1 MFDFLKNGRAEILEL
16 FFKNSDREFYFR
28 EIAVSLNKE
37 PGAIQNY
44 INSLVEQNLLQD
56 ERKGNMR
63 FFKLNKNH
71 PLYDDI
77 KSIISKTLGI
87 GYKLKELVS
96 ALPKIEDAFVF
107 GSIAQGKEYGDSDI
121 DLLLIGE
128 VDQDFLV
135 EKIAKLQSEL
145 SREINYQIY
154 TKDEVIK
161 KLVERNEFFLNI
173 FSEPIIILKGDHND
187 FREVI
192 NLR

>member
-1 MFDFLKNGRAEILEL
+1 MFDFLKNGRGEILEL

-28 EIAVSLNKE
+28 EIAASLNKE

-44 INSLVEQNLLQD
+44 LNSLVKQNILQD

-71 PLYDDI
+71 PIYEEI
-77 KSIISKTLGI
+77 KSIISKTIGI
-87 GYKLKELVS
+87 EYKLKELVS
-96 ALPKIEDAFVF
+96 VLSKVEYAFIF
-107 GSIAQGKEYGDSDI
+107 GSIAKGKEYGDSDI

-128 VDQDFLV
+128 VNQDFLV
-135 EKIAKLQSEL
+135 EKISKLQSEL

-161 KLVERNEFFLNI
+161 KLTERNEFFKNI
-173 FSEPIIILKGDHND
+173 FSEPIIHLKGDPDD
-187 FREVI
+187 FRK
-192 NLR
+192 LFKR

>member
-1 MFDFLKNGRAEILEL
+1 L

-28 EIAVSLNKE
+28 EIAASLNKE

-44 INSLVEQNLLQD
+44 LNSLVKQNILQD

-71 PLYDDI
+71 PIYEEI
-77 KSIISKTLGI
+77 KSIISKTIGI
-87 GYKLKELVS
+87 EYKLKELVS
-96 ALPKIEDAFVF
+96 VLSKVEYAFIF
-107 GSIAQGKEYGDSDI
+107 GSIAKGKEYGDSDI

-128 VDQDFLV
+128 VNQDFLV
-135 EKIAKLQSEL
+135 EKISKLQSEL

-161 KLVERNEFFLNI
+161 KLTERNEFFKNI
-173 FSEPIIILKGDHND
+173 FSEPIINLKGDPDD
-187 FREVI
+187 FRK
-192 NLR
+192 LFKR

>member
-1 MFDFLKNGRAEILEL
+1 MFDFLKNGRGEILEL

-28 EIAVSLNKE
+28 EIAASLNKE

-44 INSLVEQNLLQD
+44 LNSLVKQNILQD

-71 PLYDDI
+71 PIYEEI
-77 KSIISKTLGI
+77 KSIISKTIGI
-87 GYKLKELVS
+87 EYKLKELVS
-96 ALPKIEDAFVF
+96 VLSKVEYAFIF
-107 GSIAQGKEYGDSDI
+107 GSIAKGKEYGDSDI

-135 EKIAKLQSEL
+135 EKIVKLQSEL

-154 TKDEVIK
+154 AKDEVVK
-161 KLVERNEFFLNI
+161 KLAEKNEFFLNI
-173 FSEPIIILKGDHND
+173 FSEPIINLKDDHND
-187 FREVI
+187 FRK
-192 NLR
+192 LFKK

>member
-1 MFDFLKNGRAEILEL
+1 MFDFLKNGREEILEL

-28 EIAVSLNKE
+28 EIAASLNKE
-37 PGAIQNY
+37 PGAIQSY
-44 INSLVEQNLLQD
+44 INSLAEQKILID

-71 PLYDDI
+71 PLYEDI

-87 GYKLKELVS
+87 EYKLKELAGV
-96 ALPKIEDAFVF
+96 LPEIEYAFIF
-107 GSIAQGKEYGDSDI
+107 GSIARGKEYGDSDI

-135 EKIAKLQSEL
+135 EKITKLQSEL

-154 TKDEVIK
+154 TKDEVVK
-161 KLVERNEFFLNI
+161 KLTEQNEFFLKI
-173 FSEPIIILKGDHND
+173 FSQPIINLKGDHND
-187 FREVI
+187 F
-192 NLR
+192 N

>member
-1 MFDFLKNGRAEILEL
+1 MFDFLKNSRGEILRL
-16 FFKNSDREFYFR
+16 FFNNPDREFYFR
-28 EIAVSLNKE
+28 EIAASLNKQ
-37 PGAIQNY
+37 PGAIQSY
-44 INSLVEQNLLQD
+44 INSLAGQKILID

-77 KSIISKTLGI
+77 KSIISKTIGI
-87 GYKLKELVS
+87 EYKLKELAG
-96 ALPKIEDAFVF
+96 ALPKIDYAFIF
-107 GSIAQGKEYGDSDI
+107 GSIAKGKEYSDSDI

-135 EKIAKLQSEL
+135 EKISKLQSEL

-161 KLVERNEFFLNI
+161 KLAERNEFFLNI
-173 FSEPIIILKGDHND
+173 FSQPIINLKGDSHD
-187 FREVI
+187 FRK
-192 NLR
+192 LFKR